1 MKNKKNKK
9 IITNNIV
16 INNIDNDEQYYNNST
31 YKLKVDKSYIENAGK
46 GVFTLEQIPS
56 KSFIGYY
63 EGDMVEYINCGLYY
77 FSINDCCGI
86 NAISF
91 PRCYMAMLN
100 DGRNRIYNN
109 CEFIID
115 NNYLKVELW
124 SIKDIKEGD
133 ELLVDYGSEYWTW

>member
-31 YKLKVDKSYIENAGK
+31 YKLKVDKSYIENAGN

-63 EGDMVEYINCGLYY
+63 EGDMVEHVNCGLYY
-77 FSINDCCGI
+77 FSIND
-86 NAISF
+86 
-91 PRCYMAMLN
+91 
-100 DGRNRIYNN
+100 GRNHIYNN

-124 SIKDIKEGD
+124 SIRDIKEGD
-133 ELLVDYGSEYWTW
+133 ELLIDYGSEYWTW

>member
-9 IITNNIV
+9 SIINNIV
-16 INNIDNDEQYYNNST
+16 NEDQYYNNST
-31 YKLKVDKSYIENAGK
+31 YKLKIAKSYIENAGN

-63 EGDMVEYINCGLYY
+63 EGDMVEHVNCGLYY

-86 NAISF
+86 NAILF

-100 DGRNRIYNN
+100 DGRNYNN

-124 SIKDIKEGD
+124 SIKDIKEGE
-133 ELLVDYGSEYWTW
+133 ELLIDYGADYWTW